1 MKKITALVSAFLLIF
16 SLCGCKNK
24 LEIFSSYY
32 SEFIEENLQNNEE
45 ATSSVKSGTASKKP
59 IVIGQKT
66 EEIITEII
74 TTTTVISSKGGETS
88 SCASSEIQPV
98 IPTGSEDDVT
108 QKQNDRVNDYIQ
120 SQLPDG
126 EEITQ
131 EKIDQIIN
139 NLIVKDGMT
148 FYYPENFEDTVSM
161 TNLYYEPMKG
171 KFSEIDAQV
180 MASLKEGK
188 AKTIETPWYEGEGGA
203 DLVQEYI
210 GILYWK
216 NTLLLENYLV
226 RGSQILIDTQSLIEQ
241 KKELENKS
249 YYKNIQNAIKECGIE
264 KGMLQ
269 RDAIVRFN
277 EYICQRV
284 KYDNET
290 YKWSLTAFFDE
301 GKAICNSYAQVFEL
315 LCRTVGI
322 DCEFMGGSVNVE
334 GKAEKHAWNK
344 VTFSGGIVA
353 YFDVCWNDGEI
364 IIGSQVYQKTDRYLF
379 IRSFNDRSV
388 TDTYINQVVGYGDR
402 FI

>member
-1 MKKITALVSAFLLIF
+1 MKKIIAVLLVAVFIF
-16 SLCGCKNK
+16 SLCGCKK
-24 LEIFSSYY
+24 SKEIFSSYY
-32 SEFIEENLQNNEE
+32 SEITEEIVSGKEVSV
-45 ATSSVKSGTASKKP
+45 SSAKSETASKNP
-59 IVIGQKT
+59 VVIGQKT
-66 EEIITEII
+66 EEIITETI
-74 TTTTVISSKGGETS
+74 TTITVISSEASEVS
-88 SCASSEIQPV
+88 SNASSEVQPTV
-98 IPTGSEDDVT
+98 PTSSENDAT
-108 QKQNDRVNDYIQ
+108 QKQNDRVNDYIN

-126 EEITQ
+126 EEVTQ

-180 MASLKEGK
+180 MASLKEEK
-188 AKTIETPWYEGEGGA
+188 ARTIETNWYEGEGGE
-203 DLVQEYI
+203 DLLNEYV
-210 GILYWK
+210 GCLYWK
-216 NTLLLENYLV
+216 NAVSLESYLV
-226 RGSQILIDTQSLIEQ
+226 RGSQILIDTTPLIQQ

-269 RDAIVRFN
+269 RDAIVKFN

-284 KYDNET
+284 RYDNET

-322 DCEFMGGSVNVE
+322 NCEFMGGSVNVD
-334 GKAEKHAWNK
+334 GHTEKHAWNK
-344 VTFSGGIVA
+344 VTFAGGIVA

-364 IIGSQVYQKTDRYLF
+364 IIGSQIYQKTDRYLF
-379 IRSFNDRSV
+379 VRSFNDRSV

-402 FI
+402 FE